1 MKSKI
6 LGLLAVGL
14 LSESVAASAANLV
27 VNGDFE
33 SGNTGFTS
41 AYAYAPSVNSTE
53 GQYTVGSS
61 PSAWNALFVNPAD
74 HTPAGTQMFI
84 GNGSPRNGAIV
95 WRSLD
100 ISVASNTAYYFEAWV
115 TNLCC
120 RSAFPGNSPSIL
132 EFSVYSG
139 ESLIASLGTRTTN
152 LSLAGT
158 WEFLSTTW
166 NSGSSSLI
174 NLRLINRNTAG
185 AGNDFAIDDITLD
198 TQSQVTPSVP
208 EPGTLA
214 LLGLGLAGLG
224 LSRRRKAV

>member
-1 MKSKI
+1 MKTKI
-6 LGLLAVGL
+6 LRLLAMGLLAAPF
-14 LSESVAASAANLV
+14 AASAANLV

-33 SGNTGFTS
+33 SGNSGFSS
-41 AYAYAPSVNSTE
+41 AYTYSPGGNSAE

-61 PSAWNALFVNPAD
+61 PATWNGFFVNPSD

-84 GNGSPRNGAIV
+84 GNGSPTDGAIV
-95 WRSLD
+95 WRSQD
-100 ISVASNTAYYFEAWV
+100 ISVASNTNYFFEAWV

-120 RSAFPGNSPSIL
+120 SRPLPGNTPSIL

-139 ESLIASLGTRTTN
+139 NSLISSLGTRTTN

-166 NSGSSSLI
+166 NSGSNTGI

-185 AGNDFAIDDITLD
+185 IGNDFAIDDISFD
-198 TQSQVTPSVP
+198 TQSQVSQVP
-208 EPGTLA
+208 EPGSMA
-214 LLGLGLAGLG
+214 LLALGLAGLG
-224 LSRRRKAV
+224 LSRRRQA

>member
-1 MKSKI
+1 MAM
-6 LGLLAVGL
+6 GLLAGPL
-14 LSESVAASAANLV
+14 AASATNLV

-33 SGNTGFTS
+33 SGNTGFSS
-41 AYAYAPSVNSTE
+41 AYTYSPAVNNTE

-61 PSAWNALFVNPAD
+61 PAAWNSFFVNPSD

-84 GNGSPRNGAIV
+84 GNGSPTDGAIV
-95 WRSLD
+95 WRSQD
-100 ISVASNTAYYFEAWV
+100 ISVASNTNYFFEAWV

-132 EFSVYSG
+132 DFSVYSG
-139 ESLIASLGTRTTN
+139 DSLIASLGARTTN

-166 NSGSSSLI
+166 NSGSNSNI
-174 NLRLINRNTAG
+174 NLRLINRNTAQ
-185 AGNDFAIDDITLD
+185 AGNDFAIDDISFD
-198 TQSQVTPSVP
+198 TQSQVAQVP
-208 EPGTLA
+208 EPGSLA

-224 LSRRRKAV
+224 LSRRRRAV